1 MEKYPFHK
9 YADLFPMITEPE
21 VWKAFVDDIRE
32 NKVREPVVLYQGEI
46 LDGRNRHNAAFEAG
60 VDLPTVTFEGDDNA
74 AIDLVISRN
83 IRRRH
88 LTPSQCSAIAVD
100 LANMKLGDNQHTKN
114 EGIPIGT
121 PSPTSLS
128 EAVNKVPGASHG
140 TAKRLAGV
148 KKEDPSAFDKVKSGE
163 LSAGAAEQK
172 VKTEKEERIQA
183 RIGTVRTLR
192 RKREELPGDEE
203 FQAFAV
209 TLGVDPPTKSVCEA
223 AVNLGGL
230 GDEEL
235 HALFT
240 EYGSGHLFGQIW
252 REHTLKKAKKER
264 IDGFVKLA
272 YLLRTKR
279 AELHDDKEFYAFL
292 KTLPNAPSKTE
303 CTALI
308 NLGGLDDGAL
318 RALLERHGS
327 SKPFAEIWRDYQTRQ
342 KSKQRQQE
350 IKSKNKAS
358 KGGKVQTTV
367 DPSLT
372 QEDKDKRSFTLFN
385 AKGAW
390 SYAFSVFAEAS
401 LNAKKRIVA
410 RLATDLGAT
419 INFAGEL
426 FEPEKVS
433 LNGATEE
440 ARQ

>member
-21 VWKAFVDDIRE
+21 AWKTFVDDIRE
-32 NKVREPVVLYQGEI
+32 NGVREPAVLYQDAV

-74 AIDLVISRN
+74 AIDLVVSRN

-128 EAVNKVPGASHG
+128 EAVGKVPGASHG

-148 KKEDPSAFDKVKSGE
+148 KKEDPGAFDKVKSGE

-172 VKTEKEERIQA
+172 VKTAKERRIDEQVALAYMLRKA
-183 RIGTVRTLR
+183 RTEQPN
-192 RKREELPGDEE
+192 EEA
-203 FQAFAV
+203 FFAFA
-209 TLGVDPPTKSVCEA
+209 
-223 AVNLGGL
+223 
-230 GDEEL
+230 
-235 HALFT
+235 
-240 EYGSGHLFGQIW
+240 
-252 REHTLKKAKKER
+252 
-264 IDGFVKLA
+264 
-272 YLLRTKR
+272 
-279 AELHDDKEFYAFL
+279 
-292 KTLPNAPSKTE
+292 KTLPGKPSKAE
-303 CTALI
+303 CTALV

-318 RALLERHGS
+318 RALLARYGGS
-327 SKPFAEIWRDYQTRQ
+327 MPFAEIWRDYQQ
-342 KSKQRQQE
+342 KSKQRQGN
-350 IKSKNKAS
+350 KSKKS
-358 KGGKVQTTV
+358 GDKGDKVQTTV
-367 DPSLT
+367 NPSLT
-372 QEDKDKRSFTLFN
+372 QEEKDKRSFTLFN

-410 RLATDLGAT
+410 RLATDLGAK
-419 INFAGEL
+419 IIFANES

-433 LNGATEE
+433 LNQPDREGAVH
-440 ARQ
+440 